1 MKNRVAYFGV
11 FTALALI
18 FSYIETLVPISF
30 GIPGVKLGLANLIIV
45 IALYKIPLREVY
57 VLSIVRVL
65 LSGVLF
71 GNYFSIAYS
80 LAGGL
85 LSLTVMALLKKAGLV
100 RSIRGAGGGYVLA
113 REAGDISVG
122 DVLRA
127 LEGKLEPAECA
138 AFHEEDGCAAS
149 DGCVTKYVWKK
160 INESINNTVDEIKID
175 TLIAESKKLDGKLEE
190 KSKACSRS

>member
-1 MKNRVAYFGV
+1 MPQRIKNKKERPDIVGGDIKVKNRVAYFGV

-85 LSLTVMALLKKAGLV
+85 LSLTVMALLKKSGGFSVIGISIAGGVCHNIGQLVVAMIVVETFAMSYYMPVLLVAGLITGFLIGV
-100 RSIRGAGGGYVLA
+100 VA
-113 REAGDISVG
+113 DQ
-122 DVLRA
+122 VLRRISDIMF
-127 LEGKLEPAECA
+127 LE
-138 AFHEEDGCAAS
+138 
-149 DGCVTKYVWKK
+149 
-160 INESINNTVDEIKID
+160 
-175 TLIAESKKLDGKLEE
+175 
-190 KSKACSRS
+190 

>member
-1 MKNRVAYFGV
+1 MPQRIKNKKERPDIVGGDIKVKNRVAYFGV

-85 LSLTVMALLKKAGLV
+85 LSLTVMALLKKAEGFSV
-100 RSIRGAGGGYVLA
+100 IGISIAGGVCHNIGQLVVAMIVVETFAMSYYMPVLLV
-113 REAGDISVG
+113 AGLITGFLIGVVADQ
-122 DVLRA
+122 VLRRISDIMF
-127 LEGKLEPAECA
+127 LE
-138 AFHEEDGCAAS
+138 
-149 DGCVTKYVWKK
+149 
-160 INESINNTVDEIKID
+160 
-175 TLIAESKKLDGKLEE
+175 
-190 KSKACSRS
+190 

>member
-85 LSLTVMALLKKAGLV
+85 LSLTVMALLKKAGGFSV
-100 RSIRGAGGGYVLA
+100 IGIRIAGGVCHNIGQLVVAMIVVETFAMSYYMPVLLV
-113 REAGDISVG
+113 AGLITGFLIGVVADQ
-122 DVLRA
+122 VLRRISNIMF
-127 LEGKLEPAECA
+127 LE
-138 AFHEEDGCAAS
+138 
-149 DGCVTKYVWKK
+149 
-160 INESINNTVDEIKID
+160 
-175 TLIAESKKLDGKLEE
+175 
-190 KSKACSRS
+190 

>member
-85 LSLTVMALLKKAGLV
+85 LSLTVMALLKKAGGFSV
-100 RSIRGAGGGYVLA
+100 IGTVLQA
-113 REAGDISVG
+113 VSVTIL
-122 DVLRA
+122 DNWLLQWLLLRH
-127 LEGKLEPAECA
+127 LQCHIICRCFLLP
-138 AFHEEDGCAAS
+138 D
-149 DGCVTKYVWKK
+149 
-160 INESINNTVDEIKID
+160 
-175 TLIAESKKLDGKLEE
+175 
-190 KSKACSRS
+190 